1 MLKNAIAFIKIFT
14 KFKKIKAEDK
24 SFSFEVY
31 KRIIKNIVSTT
42 ITLIRQ
48 REFLFIYKGITCK
61 IRIIFQHILFNA

>member
-31 KRIIKNIVSTT
+31 KRIIKKHS
-42 ITLIRQ
+42 
-48 REFLFIYKGITCK
+48 IYHNYTDKTKGI
-61 IRIIFQHILFNA
+61 FVYL